1 MNKLV
6 SVATIVAIPA
16 MAATSL
22 RDPIS
27 RFGAF
32 QVLPDAPFPSQA
44 AGLSWASEGH
54 AQILAG
60 TGGMYGMS
68 VTAPHLRVSYAT
80 SDLELF
86 DAQTKSRTT
95 DLRRSE
101 FDLGTGIAM
110 SQMGIGGKSFDVAVG
125 ADLVRVKSRD
135 IMWGLPGRKASWFE
149 PSVQA
154 RFGSNRI
161 SASFE
166 RLLELERDSAFPLDA
181 VTKIGFGAVRADGLQ
196 WGVGVSV
203 PMNDD
208 REFGLQVGAE
218 KNFSQALSFRLQG
231 STLYHKAPSTVAAD
245 SGKRLWIQSGL
256 GMAVGTTLR
265 FRPWLADRDPI
276 WLKGLVDPG
285 RGDGW
290 ARYLY
295 DWEIGALVQLDALAS
310 KSSAT
315 VTIGR
320 WF

>member
-1 MNKLV
+1 MNK
-6 SVATIVAIPA
+6 SSFVALAAAIPA

-22 RDPIS
+22 REPVS

-32 QVLPDAPFPSQA
+32 QVLPDAPYPSQS

-54 AQILAG
+54 AQFLAG
-60 TGGMYGMS
+60 TGSMYGMA
-68 VTAPHLRVSYAT
+68 VTAPHLRVSYAS

-101 FDLGTGIAM
+101 FDLGTGIAL
-110 SQMGIGGKSFDVAVG
+110 SQMGLGGGRFDLAVG
-125 ADLVRVKSRD
+125 GDLVRVKSRD
-135 IMWGLPGRKASWFE
+135 IMWGLPSRKASWFE
-149 PSVQA
+149 PSVQV
-154 RFGSNRI
+154 RFGSNRL
-161 SASFE
+161 SASVE
-166 RLLELERDSAFPLDA
+166 RLVELERDSAYPRDA

-196 WGVGVSV
+196 WGIGASV
-203 PMNDD
+203 PLNDD

-256 GMAVGTTLR
+256 GLAVGTTLR
-265 FRPWLADRDPI
+265 FRPWLVDRDPA
-276 WLKGLVDPG
+276 WLQGLVDPG
-285 RGDGW
+285 GEGW
-290 ARYLY
+290 ARYIY
-295 DWEIGALVQLDALAS
+295 DWEVGAMIQLDALAS